1 MEANNRAVRRYL
13 AKLAMAASS
22 ATVAVSAA
30 VLGLAAV
37 VPPATAAAAYP
48 EKPINLVVPFPA
60 GGAVDTLGRIFANSI
75 GAQTG
80 QSVVVENRGG
90 ANGSIGT
97 EAVVRAAP
105 DGYTVLI
112 AANGYATN
120 PTIQPKRSF
129 NEINDLAPV
138 AYVGHAPL
146 ILVVA
151 ADSPYNSFE
160 QLVEAA
166 KVKPEA
172 VSYATSGNGSAPH
185 FASELMAITTKT
197 ELMHVPYKGGSPAL
211 LDLVTGRV
219 TFMFLNPLEA
229 VPQVASGKLKAL
241 MVDSEA
247 RIPQL
252 PDVPTAKEL
261 GYPDLEA
268 KVWWGFAVPAGTP
281 DDVIRKLNGYINTAL
296 KDRAVLQQ
304 LEKMAVQPGG
314 GSVEQFK
321 TFYAEQVDKWAEVAK
336 QAGLVPN

>member
-1 MEANNRAVRRYL
+1 RYL

-30 VLGLAAV
+30 VLCLAAV

-90 ANGSIGT
+90 ANGGIGT

-166 KVKPEA
+166 KVKPE
-172 VSYATSGNGSAPH
+172 
-185 FASELMAITTKT
+185 
-197 ELMHVPYKGGSPAL
+197 
-211 LDLVTGRV
+211 
-219 TFMFLNPLEA
+219 
-229 VPQVASGKLKAL
+229 
-241 MVDSEA
+241 
-247 RIPQL
+247 
-252 PDVPTAKEL
+252 
-261 GYPDLEA
+261 
-268 KVWWGFAVPAGTP
+268 
-281 DDVIRKLNGYINTAL
+281 
-296 KDRAVLQQ
+296 
-304 LEKMAVQPGG
+304 
-314 GSVEQFK
+314 
-321 TFYAEQVDKWAEVAK
+321 
-336 QAGLVPN
+336 